1 MPFAACFRFR
11 LLWCTLHQDDRPFR
25 WSLGGGG
32 GGGGG
37 GATRGSGDHRRRYL
51 CFSFDGRRV

>member
-1 MPFAACFRFR
+1 MPLAACFRFR

-32 GGGGG
+32 GGC

-51 CFSFDGRRV
+51 CFNFDGRRV